1 MKRNFAFFI
10 LIPALFFS
18 CNEYQPFIEC
28 NINGNPVKIEGIGV
42 VLAAYTGG
50 TSTVGGNGTPYA
62 INIRFNT
69 MIPGTYD
76 CGPGGLG
83 TIEIFNQTS
92 SQTFSSNNAGG
103 SGSIEALTAGSNLI
117 EGYFS
122 GTLKNSSSTE
132 QLVVT
137 NGTFSGRAY

>member
-1 MKRNFAFFI
+1 MKIKLAAYI
-10 LIPALFFS
+10 LMSVLFFS

-28 NINGNPVKIEGIGV
+28 TINGSSYKIEGIGV

-50 TSTVGGNGTPYA
+50 TSSVGGNGTPYA

-103 SGSIEALTAGSNLI
+103 SGTIEALTAGSNLI

-122 GTLKNSSSTE
+122 GTLKNSSGTE